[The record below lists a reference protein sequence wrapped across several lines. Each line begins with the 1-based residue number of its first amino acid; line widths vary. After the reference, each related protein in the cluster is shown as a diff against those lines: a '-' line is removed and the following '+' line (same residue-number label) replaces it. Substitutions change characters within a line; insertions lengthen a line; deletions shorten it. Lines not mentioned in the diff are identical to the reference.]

1 MKEEI
6 FLRRI
11 SAQGK
16 LKIAEPSDEICDSY
30 LRKSENNLISAK
42 ILFSNN
48 QLEDTISLSYYS
60 MYNKLVGLFFKVGIK
75 SENHS
80 ASIILMKKIF
90 ELDNLVIMS
99 AKKER
104 VDKQYYI
111 DFEITK
117 QEVGET
123 IVIAED
129 FNKDLDD
136 FISKLTNDKIEAYRK
151 KFKEVVR

>member
-16 LKIAEPSDEICDSY
+16 LKIVEPSDEVCDSY
-30 LRKSENNLISAK
+30 LKKSEHNLISAK

-48 QLEDTISLSYYS
+48 QFEDAVSLSYYS

-90 ELDNLVIMS
+90 ELDNLVIMC

-136 FISKLTNDKIEAYRK
+136 FISKLTNDKIEEYRK